1 MIRVRFVT
9 LLNLVLDRAVVPEFL
24 QDDCVPDNLAAAVLR
39 LLDDPAARA
48 EQVAA
53 ATEALAALKP
63 EDALP
68 SEKAAEV
75 VLSLVRSKSATEKVR
90 S

>member
-1 MIRVRFVT
+1 MVIAYRMNPATAWLARRLIRVRFVT
-9 LLNLVLDRAVVPEFL
+9 LLNLVLDRAAVPELL
-24 QDDCVPDNLAAAVLR
+24 QIDCVPDKLAAAVAR

-63 EDALP
+63 
-68 SEKAAEV
+68 
-75 VLSLVRSKSATEKVR
+75 
-90 S
+90 